1 MEGEGGVKQ
10 EKWEREKEKLWM
22 DGMWEGGEE
31 DFDWGD
37 GEGTKGK
44 GGERKHTKFITLD
57 TPNILF
63 GNCKYD

>member
-1 MEGEGGVKQ
+1 MDGGGGGETRKMR
-10 EKWEREKEKLWM
+10 EREKEKLWM

-44 GGERKHTKFITLD
+44 GGEKTYKIYYSRH
-57 TPNILF
+57 P
-63 GNCKYD
+63 KYSIW